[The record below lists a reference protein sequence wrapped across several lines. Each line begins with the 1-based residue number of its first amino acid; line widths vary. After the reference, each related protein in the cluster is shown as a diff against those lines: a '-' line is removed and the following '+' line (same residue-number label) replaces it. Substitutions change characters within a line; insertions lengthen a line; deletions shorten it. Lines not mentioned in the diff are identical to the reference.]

1 LHEAL
6 SLRISVSGLLLPLLH
21 AVPAREL
28 SEPERL
34 IQNFKGRAAE
44 MLMRLSCFR
53 GSAGPLAIPLT
64 G

>member
-1 LHEAL
+1 
-6 SLRISVSGLLLPLLH
+6 LLLPLLH